1 MLARV
6 LAVHV
11 ERVGVVEDLRVAIG
25 CRQDGDDERPGGDVD
40 VRDARVARRRAR
52 RQQHGR
58 VETQRLLDGVEPGRL
73 AAAQRRE
80 LLGVADDEPD
90 GVAEQ
95 VDGRL
100 ETGGEDE
107 PGHRLEL
114 LVAEADAV
122 VLRLD
127 ERAEQAVT
135 RLRSLG
141 GEVGLEPRVEL
152 VERALGAAERR
163 PVEPQVEA
171 RSGVPAETQ
180 HSLVL
185 ALGHP
190 QDLGDDG
197 DGQLLAVARDEVDV
211 MPGARVGLE
220 VVEQLGGDLLGAFAQ
235 GLDGARGEH
244 AGDELAVARV
254 RGAVRGQQGRRL
266 ERPDRRA
273 RRPRQR
279 AADRA
284 RGVAGE
290 AGAEVV
296 ARQHLVDGVVLAC
309 QRRELAAHD
318 GSATADAR
326 EDRRE
331 LLRQQARRLGAQHP
345 LRVALRRDAH
355 QRPARD
361 GVLQAPAHAGFGVL
375 DQAAGDPSGEGGHG
389 ASNGCERVSRHTT
402 DVGR

>member
-1 MLARV
+1 
-6 LAVHV
+6 
-11 ERVGVVEDLRVAIG
+11 
-25 CRQDGDDERPGGDVD
+25 
-40 VRDARVARRRAR
+40 
-52 RQQHGR
+52 
-58 VETQRLLDGVEPGRL
+58 
-73 AAAQRRE
+73 
-80 LLGVADDEPD
+80 
-90 GVAEQ
+90 
-95 VDGRL
+95 
-100 ETGGEDE
+100 
-107 PGHRLEL
+107 
-114 LVAEADAV
+114 
-122 VLRLD
+122 
-127 ERAEQAVT
+127 
-135 RLRSLG
+135 
-141 GEVGLEPRVEL
+141 
-152 VERALGAAERR
+152 
-163 PVEPQVEA
+163 
-171 RSGVPAETQ
+171 
-180 HSLVL
+180 
-185 ALGHP
+185 
-190 QDLGDDG
+190 
-197 DGQLLAVARDEVDV
+197 

-309 QRRELAAHD
+309 QRRELAGHD
-318 GSATADAR
+318 GSAIADAR
-326 EDRRE
+326 EDRLE

-345 LRVALRRDAH
+345 LRVALRRDTH